1 LGADLLRDS
10 LALAITEFYPICNAW
25 KDHITLM
32 HCSIFLL
39 QCSISIAT
47 LHRALKPE
55 EPTPHPIDVMFPLL
69 LNKAVSTLWPDR
81 GGPRHDHRRKHINLA
96 LQGGGAHGAFTW
108 GVLDHLLGDERLAIE
123 GISGTSA
130 GALNAVVLAHG
141 LARGGPSDAQKRLA
155 DFWRAASF
163 GGNLPDL
170 QRGVVE
176 RLFSLMPRPSAA
188 VPPWLGAF
196 SQLWSP
202 YDLNPLNINPLKELI
217 ERFVDFDLI
226 RADLDRHLFV
236 SATNVR
242 TGEPRV
248 FGRAEINA
256 EVVMASACLPLLFR
270 AVEIEGE
277 TYWDGGYSN
286 NPALLPFIRATTAED
301 LLIVQI
307 NPRERRNVPLNARE
321 IVRRANEITF
331 NAAQAAELRTI
342 GLINQLIDQG
352 LLPRGNRRGD
362 YRRIRLHRIEM
373 PDVGESFDPNSR
385 LNNDFD
391 FFERLHK
398 LGQRATRDF
407 LDGHFED
414 IGRRSTIDDMAERTA
429 EVA

>member
-1 LGADLLRDS
+1 MS
-10 LALAITEFYPICNAW
+10 P
-25 KDHITLM
+25 
-32 HCSIFLL
+32 FL
-39 QCSISIAT
+39 
-47 LHRALKPE
+47 
-55 EPTPHPIDVMFPLL
+55 TPVDVMFPLL
-69 LNKAVSTLWPDR
+69 LNKAVSTLWPNR
-81 GGPRHDHRRKHINLA
+81 PRPAGGPGRPPQGRRRKRINLA

-108 GVLDHLLGDERLAIE
+108 GVLDHLLTDERLAIE

-130 GALNAVVLAHG
+130 GALNAVMLADG
-141 LARGGPSDAQKRLA
+141 LARGGPQDARQRLA

-170 QRGVVE
+170 QRSVVE
-176 RLFSLMPRPSAA
+176 RLFSFMPRPSAA
-188 VPPWLGAF
+188 VPPWFGAF

-226 RADLDRHLFV
+226 HADIDRHLFI

-248 FGRAEINA
+248 FSRAEITA

-277 TYWDGGYSN
+277 SYWDGGYSN
-286 NPALLPFIRATTAED
+286 NPALSPFIRATAAED

-307 NPRERRNVPLNARE
+307 NPRERDKVPMNARE
-321 IVRRANEITF
+321 IMSRANEITF
-331 NAAQAAELRTI
+331 NAAQSAELRTI
-342 GLINQLIDQG
+342 DLVNQLIDQG
-352 LLPRGNRRGD
+352 RLPRGNRRGD
-362 YRRIRLHRIEM
+362 CRRIRLHRIVM
-373 PDVGESFDPNSR
+373 ADSGEPFDPHSR

-398 LGQRATRDF
+398 LGQHATLRF
-407 LDGHFED
+407 LDMHFDD
-414 IGRRSTIDDMAERTA
+414 IGRRSTIDDVADRPA

>member
-1 LGADLLRDS
+1 
-10 LALAITEFYPICNAW
+10 
-25 KDHITLM
+25 
-32 HCSIFLL
+32 
-39 QCSISIAT
+39 
-47 LHRALKPE
+47 
-55 EPTPHPIDVMFPLL
+55 MFPLL
-69 LNKAVSTLWPDR
+69 LNKAVSTLWPTR
-81 GGPRHDHRRKHINLA
+81 PRNAVRPPQRPHGRHGKRINLA

-108 GVLDHLLGDERLAIE
+108 GVLDRLLADERLTIE

-130 GALNAVVLAHG
+130 GALNAVMLADG
-141 LARGGPSDAQKRLA
+141 LARGGPQDARRHLA

-176 RLFSLMPRPSAA
+176 RLFSFMPRPSAA

-202 YDLNPLNINPLKELI
+202 HDLNPLNINPLKELI

-226 RADLDRHLFV
+226 RADIDRHVFI

-248 FGRAEINA
+248 FSRAEITA

-277 TYWDGGYSN
+277 SYWDGGYSN
-286 NPALLPFIRATTAED
+286 NPALLPFIRATATED
-301 LLIVQI
+301 LLIVQL
-307 NPRERRNVPLNARE
+307 NPRERDEVPVNARD
-321 IVRRANEITF
+321 IMSRANEITF
-331 NAAQAAELRTI
+331 SAAQSAELRTI
-342 GLINQLIDQG
+342 DLVNQLIDQG
-352 LLPRGNRRGD
+352 RLSRGAGNGEC
-362 YRRIRLHRIEM
+362 RRIRLHRIVM
-373 PDVGESFDPNSR
+373 DDTGKAFDERSR
-385 LNNDFD
+385 FNNDLD

-398 LGQRATRDF
+398 LGQRATHRF
-407 LDGHFED
+407 LEAHFDD
-414 IGRRSTIDDMAERTA
+414 IGARSTIDDVAGRAA

>member
-1 LGADLLRDS
+1 
-10 LALAITEFYPICNAW
+10 
-25 KDHITLM
+25 
-32 HCSIFLL
+32 
-39 QCSISIAT
+39 
-47 LHRALKPE
+47 
-55 EPTPHPIDVMFPLL
+55 MFPLL
-69 LNKAVSTLWPDR
+69 LNKAVSTLWPHR
-81 GGPRHDHRRKHINLA
+81 PRPSVWPGRRHHGRRRKRINLA

-108 GVLDHLLGDERLAIE
+108 GVLDQILTDERLAIE

-130 GALNAVVLAHG
+130 GALNAVMLADG
-141 LARGGPSDAQKRLA
+141 LARGGPPDARQRLA

-176 RLFSLMPRPSAA
+176 RLFSFMPRPSAA
-188 VPPWLGAF
+188 VPPWFGAF

-202 YDLNPLNINPLKELI
+202 SDLNPLNINPLKELI

-226 RADLDRHLFV
+226 RADIDRHLFI

-248 FGRAEINA
+248 FSRAEITA

-270 AVEIEGE
+270 AVEIDGE
-277 TYWDGGYSN
+277 SYWDGGYSN
-286 NPALLPFIRATTAED
+286 NPALLPFIRTTAAED

-307 NPRERRNVPLNARE
+307 NPRERDKVPVNARE
-321 IVRRANEITF
+321 IMSRANEITF
-331 NAAQAAELRTI
+331 NAAQSAELRTI
-342 GLINQLIDQG
+342 DLVNQLIDQG
-352 LLPRGNRRGD
+352 RLPRGNRRGD
-362 YRRIRLHRIEM
+362 CRRIRLHRIVM
-373 PDVGESFDPNSR
+373 ADSGEIFDPHSR

-398 LGQRATRDF
+398 LGRRAMRRF
-407 LDGHFED
+407 LDTHFDD
-414 IGRRSTIDDMAERTA
+414 IGRRSTIDDVAHSPA

>member
-1 LGADLLRDS
+1 MQQFSRQIGPGS
-10 LALAITEFYPICNAW
+10 KSQP
-25 KDHITLM
+25 
-32 HCSIFLL
+32 
-39 QCSISIAT
+39 
-47 LHRALKPE
+47 
-55 EPTPHPIDVMFPLL
+55 PHPVDVMFPLL
-69 LNKAVSTLWPDR
+69 LNKAVSTLWPSQPR
-81 GGPRHDHRRKHINLA
+81 ALGAGRRYPGGRRKRINLA

-108 GVLDHLLGDERLAIE
+108 GVLDQLLTDGRLMIE

-130 GALNAVVLAHG
+130 GALNAVILADG
-141 LARGGPSDAQKRLA
+141 LARGGPRDARKHLA

-176 RLFSLMPRPSAA
+176 RLFSFMPRPSAA
-188 VPPWLGAF
+188 VPPWFGAF

-202 YDLNPLNINPLKELI
+202 HDLNPLNINPLKELI

-226 RADLDRHLFV
+226 RADQDRHLFI

-248 FGRAEINA
+248 FGRAEITA

-277 TYWDGGYSN
+277 SYWDGGYSN
-286 NPALLPFIRATTAED
+286 NPALLPFIRATAAED

-307 NPRERRNVPLNARE
+307 NPRERDKVPVSAGE
-321 IVRRANEITF
+321 IMSRTNEITF
-331 NAAQAAELRTI
+331 NAAQSAELRTI
-342 GLINQLIDQG
+342 DFINQLIDQG
-352 LLPRGNRRGD
+352 RLPHGAGD
-362 YRRIRLHRIEM
+362 GDCRRIRLHRIM
-373 PDVGESFDPNSR
+373 MDDTGETFDPHSR

-398 LGQRATRDF
+398 RGQRATRRF
-407 LDGHFED
+407 LDTHFDD
-414 IGRRSTIDDMAERTA
+414 IGARSTLNDVAARPA

>member
-1 LGADLLRDS
+1 
-10 LALAITEFYPICNAW
+10 
-25 KDHITLM
+25 
-32 HCSIFLL
+32 
-39 QCSISIAT
+39 
-47 LHRALKPE
+47 
-55 EPTPHPIDVMFPLL
+55 MFPLL
-69 LNKAVSTLWPDR
+69 LNKAVSTLWPHRPRPLAGLGRPQR
-81 GGPRHDHRRKHINLA
+81 GRGRKRINLA

-108 GVLDHLLGDERLAIE
+108 GVLDQILTDERLAIE

-130 GALNAVVLAHG
+130 GALNAVMLADG
-141 LARGGPSDAQKRLA
+141 LARGGPPDARQRLA

-176 RLFSLMPRPSAA
+176 RLFSFVPRPGASA
-188 VPPWLGAF
+188 PPWLGAF

-226 RADLDRHLFV
+226 RADVDRHLFI

-248 FGRAEINA
+248 FTRAEITA

-277 TYWDGGYSN
+277 SYWDGGYSN
-286 NPALLPFIRATTAED
+286 NPALAPFIRATAAED

-307 NPRERRNVPLNARE
+307 NPRERDKVPVSARD
-321 IVRRANEITF
+321 IMSRSNEITF
-331 NAAQAAELRTI
+331 NAAQSAELRTI
-342 GLINQLIDQG
+342 DLVNQLIDEG
-352 LLPRGNRRGD
+352 RLPRGLGGGD
-362 YRRIRLHRIEM
+362 CRRIRLHRIVM
-373 PDVGESFDPNSR
+373 DDAGETFDPHSR

-398 LGQRATRDF
+398 LGQRAVRRF
-407 LDGHFED
+407 LDLHFDD
-414 IGRRSTIDDMAERTA
+414 IGRRSTIHDIARA
-429 EVA
+429 PAAAA